1 MIKEDWLEGGVRGT
15 IVVLNCLDRP
25 LESETSYKV
34 VFLILVAYSL
44 TDGIETVDAGWLTC
58 QTEIRLRLHYSEKP
72 PVVITKK
79 KFKTSR
85 FR

>member
-1 MIKEDWLEGGVRGT
+1 M
-15 IVVLNCLDRP
+15 VV
-25 LESETSYKV
+25 V
-34 VFLILVAYSL
+34 QFL

-58 QTEIRLRLHYSEKP
+58 QTEIRLRLHYSEKS
-72 PVVITKK
+72 PVMISKK